1 MIIRLLVV
9 NTHLLSSWLTAFI
22 FLALNFN
29 HVSCSVHPWNRQ
41 TVCSRK
47 YSAEAFSLI
56 AFFATLTALAFEI
69 LYTYLP
75 KNDTPVRE
83 KPNGVTHLEN
93 NLRGA
98 GVMSP

>member
-1 MIIRLLVV
+1 M
-9 NTHLLSSWLTAFI
+9 
-22 FLALNFN
+22 
-29 HVSCSVHPWNRQ
+29 
-41 TVCSRK
+41 
-47 YSAEAFSLI
+47 
-56 AFFATLTALAFEI
+56 ALAFEI

-83 KPNGVTHLEN
+83 KQNGVTNLED